1 MNYPSLISG
10 FFCVFK
16 DVVRKE
22 TIEKE
27 LKSLRVLIFRDFIKI
42 TQRHLLFL

>member
-16 DVVRKE
+16 DVVRKGA
-22 TIEKE
+22 IEKE
-27 LKSLRVLIFRDFIKI
+27 LKSLRVLIFRYFIKI